1 MMMMASKR
9 LSNPRLPPLRVAL
22 LAVTALVAATQL
34 SGCFVPVI
42 AAGVGVGAYSASDR
56 RSLGAQTDDKVIA
69 SRVDSQLSAALSD
82 RSHVNVNAFNRKV
95 LLTGEVPDQAN
106 KDRAEAIAKAV
117 PNVTSVVTDLEI
129 GGMTPSSN
137 RNNDA
142 YLTTK
147 VKAELVS
154 RKDIF
159 ANAYK
164 VVTEKSIV
172 YLMGRV
178 TRSEGDTA
186 AEAARGVNGVQKVVK
201 VFDYL
206 TDAELAQIQKPG
218 S

>member
-1 MMMMASKR
+1 MRM
-9 LSNPRLPPLRVAL
+9 LRTGVL
-22 LAVTALVAATQL
+22 LIAAVTIGSQMA
-34 SGCFVPVI
+34 GCIFPVI
-42 AAGVGVGAYSASDR
+42 VGAVGAGAYSATDR

-69 SRVDSQLSAALSD
+69 SRVESRIEDALSD
-82 RSHVNVNAFNRKV
+82 RSHINVNSFNRKV
-95 LLTGEVPDQAN
+95 LLTGEVPDQAS
-106 KDRAEAIAKAV
+106 KDKAEQIAKSV
-117 PNVTSVVTDLEI
+117 DNVASVVSDLEI
-129 GGMTPSSN
+129 GGMTPSTA

-142 YLTTK
+142 YLTGK

-178 TRSEGDTA
+178 TREEGDRA
-186 AEAARGVNGVQKVVK
+186 AEAARGVSGVQKVVK

-206 TDAELAQIQKPG
+206 TDAELAQIQKSG
-218 S
+218 SAQ

>member
-1 MMMMASKR
+1 MTDDCK
-9 LSNPRLPPLRVAL
+9 LLRAGL
-22 LAVTALVAATQL
+22 LAIALATTGTL
-34 SGCFVPVI
+34 SGCIFPVV
-42 AAGVGVGAYSASDR
+42 VGAVGAGAYSATDR

-69 SRVDSQLSAALSD
+69 SRVDSRLSDALSD
-82 RSHVNVNAFNRKV
+82 RSHYNVNVFNRKV
-95 LLTGEVPDQAN
+95 LLTGEVPDQAS
-106 KDRAEAIAKAV
+106 KDKAVQIAKAV
-117 PNVTSVVTDLEI
+117 DNVASVVSDLEI
-129 GGMTPSSN
+129 GGMTPSTA

-178 TRSEGDTA
+178 TREEGDRA
-186 AEAARGVNGVQKVVK
+186 AEVASGVSGVQKVVK

-206 TDAELAQIQKPG
+206 SDAELAQIQKPG